1 LGGGCLLF
9 CTLAFAFSFTLCFL
23 GWLIFVFLQ
32 DLQKKEAAVG
42 SIGAQRPCAVVAEAP
57 KAPMVDKEFSRTP
70 DVVVDKEKEST
81 AAPEA
86 GAKDKESVPKPMIED
101 GKDKAPSPSRV
112 DAEVQFLGVISEA

>member
-9 CTLAFAFSFTLCFL
+9 RTLAFAFSFTLCFL

-32 DLQKKEAAVG
+32 DLLKETIVGAVG
-42 SIGAQRPCAVVAEAP
+42 ARRPRAVVAEAP
-57 KAPMVDKEFSRTP
+57 KAPMVDKEFSPAP

-86 GAKDKESVPKPMIED
+86 GAKDKESVPKPTIED
-101 GKDKAPSPSRV
+101 EKDKAPSPSHV
-112 DAEVQFLGVISEA
+112 DGEVQFLGVISEA